1 MAILIDSVSKNL
13 KPWLKAFKSYDDQV
27 EVYCYDD
34 AVALE
39 KITTAVVWNHRPGLF
54 KQLPNLKLIASL
66 GAGVDHIMNDPDI
79 PPQVSIT
86 RIIGDGLS
94 GPMSNFCIGAI
105 LHHQRQFDKYL
116 IDKSTKTW
124 DQEPNPEREINVGIM
139 GLGALGA
146 DLAEKLNYLGFNV
159 FGLSQSRKK
168 IAHVVSYLNAELD
181 LFLSKINILVV
192 MLPATES
199 TRAILSKKL
208 FDKLKKGTY
217 LINVARGHHQVN
229 GDIIDALENGQLSGA
244 FLDVFPEEPL
254 PKQSSLWD
262 HPKIMITPHIAVV
275 TKINEAVPQIIASH
289 KRVTIGKLPKI
300 LVDRIKGY

>member
-13 KPWLKAFKSYDDQV
+13 NPWLKAFKSYDAQV

-34 AVALE
+34 AVALD

-79 PPQVSIT
+79 PPKVSIT
-86 RIIGDGLS
+86 RIVGEGLR

-116 IDKSTKTW
+116 IDQSNKTW
-124 DQEPNPEREINVGIM
+124 DQEPNPEKGMKIGIM
-139 GLGALGA
+139 GMGALGG
-146 DLAEKLNYLGFNV
+146 DLAKKLNNLGFKV
-159 FGLSQSRKK
+159 FGLSQSRKS
-168 IAHVVSYLNAELD
+168 IPHVVSYLSAELD
-181 LFLSKINILVV
+181 IFLSKINILVV
-192 MLPATES
+192 MLPATEK
-199 TRAILSKKL
+199 TRGILSKKL
-208 FDKLKKGTY
+208 FDKLNKGTY
-217 LINVARGHHQVN
+217 LINVARGQHQVDE
-229 GDIIDALENGQLSGA
+229 DIIDAIENEQLSGA

-254 PKQSSLWD
+254 SKQSPFWN

-289 KRVTIGKLPKI
+289 KRMIAGKLPEI
-300 LVDRIKGY
+300 LVDRMKGY

>member
-13 KPWLKAFKSYDDQV
+13 NPWLRAFKSYDAQV

-289 KRVTIGKLPKI
+289 KRVRIGKLPEI

>member
-13 KPWLKAFKSYDDQV
+13 NPWLKAFKSYDDQV

-217 LINVARGHHQVN
+217 LVNVARGHHQVN

-254 PKQSSLWD
+254 PKKSSLWD

-289 KRVTIGKLPKI
+289 KRVRIGKLPEI

>member
-13 KPWLKAFKSYDDQV
+13 NPWLKAFKSYDDQL
-27 EVYCYDD
+27 EIYCYDD
-34 AVALE
+34 VVDLE

-54 KQLPNLKLIASL
+54 KLLPNLKLIASL

-124 DQEPNPEREINVGIM
+124 DQEPNPEQEMNVGIM

-146 DLAEKLNYLGFNV
+146 DLAEKLNYLGFKV
-159 FGLSQSRKK
+159 FGLSQSRKN
-168 IAHVVSYLNAELD
+168 IPHVVSYLNAEMD

-208 FDKLKKGTY
+208 FDKLNKGTY
-217 LINVARGHHQVN
+217 LINVARGHHQVT

-244 FLDVFPEEPL
+244 FLDVFSQEPL

-289 KRVTIGKLPKI
+289 KRVRIGKLPEI

>member
-289 KRVTIGKLPKI
+289 KRVRIGKLPEI

>member
-13 KPWLKAFKSYDDQV
+13 NPWLKAFNSHDDQV

-34 AVALE
+34 VVDLE
-39 KITTAVVWNHRPGLF
+39 KITTAVVWNHRSGLF

-124 DQEPNPEREINVGIM
+124 DQEPNPEQEMNVGIM

-146 DLAEKLNYLGFNV
+146 DLAEKLNYLGFKV
-159 FGLSQSRKK
+159 FGLSQSRKN
-168 IAHVVSYLNAELD
+168 IPHVVSYLNAEMD

-208 FDKLKKGTY
+208 FDKLNKGTY
-217 LINVARGHHQVN
+217 LINVARGHHQVT

-244 FLDVFPEEPL
+244 FLDVFSQEPL

>member
-13 KPWLKAFKSYDDQV
+13 NPWLKAFKSYDDQV

-254 PKQSSLWD
+254 PKKSSLWD

-289 KRVTIGKLPKI
+289 KRVRIGKLPEI

>member
-13 KPWLKAFKSYDDQV
+13 NPWLKAFKSYDDQV

-208 FDKLKKGTY
+208 FDKLNKGTY

-254 PKQSSLWD
+254 PKKSSLWD

-289 KRVTIGKLPKI
+289 KRVRIGKLPEI

>member
-13 KPWLKAFKSYDDQV
+13 NPWLKAFKSYDDQL
-27 EVYCYDD
+27 EIYCYDD
-34 AVALE
+34 VVDLE

-54 KQLPNLKLIASL
+54 KLLPNLKLIASL

-124 DQEPNPEREINVGIM
+124 DQEPNPEQEMNVGIM

-146 DLAEKLNYLGFNV
+146 DLAEKLNYLGFKV
-159 FGLSQSRKK
+159 FGLSQSRKN
-168 IAHVVSYLNAELD
+168 IPHVVSYLNAELD

-199 TRAILSKKL
+199 TRGILSKKL
-208 FDKLKKGTY
+208 FDKLNKGTY

-229 GDIIDALENGQLSGA
+229 DDIMEAIENEQLSGA

-289 KRVTIGKLPKI
+289 KRVRIGKLPEI

>member
-13 KPWLKAFKSYDDQV
+13 NPWLKAFKSYDDQV
-27 EVYCYDD
+27 EVYCYND

-168 IAHVVSYLNAELD
+168 IAHVVSYLNTELD

-289 KRVTIGKLPKI
+289 KRVRIGKLPEI

>member
-13 KPWLKAFKSYDDQV
+13 NPWLKAFKSYDDQV
-27 EVYCYDD
+27 EVYCYND

-289 KRVTIGKLPKI
+289 KRVRIGKLPEI

>member
-13 KPWLKAFKSYDDQV
+13 NLWLKAFKSYDDQV

-192 MLPATES
+192 MVPATES

-208 FDKLKKGTY
+208 FDKLNKGTY

-289 KRVTIGKLPKI
+289 KRVRIGKLPEI

>member
-13 KPWLKAFKSYDDQV
+13 NPWLKAFKSYDAQV

-289 KRVTIGKLPKI
+289 KRVRIGKLPEI

>member
-13 KPWLKAFKSYDDQV
+13 NLWLKAFKSYDDQV

-217 LINVARGHHQVN
+217 LVNVARGHHQVN

-254 PKQSSLWD
+254 PKKSSLWD

-289 KRVTIGKLPKI
+289 KRVRIGKLPEI

>member
-13 KPWLKAFKSYDDQV
+13 EPWLRAFKTYDHQA

-34 AVALE
+34 VVDFE

-54 KQLPNLKLIASL
+54 KLLPNLKLIASL
-66 GAGVDHIMNDPDI
+66 GAGVDHIMNDPYV

-86 RIIGDGLS
+86 RIVGKGLS

-116 IDKSTKTW
+116 IDKSNRTW
-124 DQEPNPEREINVGIM
+124 DQEPNPERGMNVGIM
-139 GLGALGA
+139 GMGVLGT
-146 DLAEKLNYLGFNV
+146 DLAKKLTYLGFKV
-159 FGLSQSRKK
+159 FGFSQSRKK
-168 IAHVVSYLNAELD
+168 ISHVVSYLDSELD

-199 TRAILSKKL
+199 TRGILSKKL
-208 FDKLKKGTY
+208 FDKLNKETY
-217 LINVARGHHQVN
+217 LINVARGHHQVDR
-229 GDIIDALENGQLSGA
+229 DIIDAIENKQLSGA

-254 PKQSSLWD
+254 PKQSPFWN

-275 TKINEAVPQIIASH
+275 TKINEAVPQIMASH
-289 KRVTIGKLPKI
+289 NRMMAGELPEI

>member
-13 KPWLKAFKSYDDQV
+13 NLWLKAFKSYDDQV

-289 KRVTIGKLPKI
+289 KRVRIGKLPEI

>member
-13 KPWLKAFKSYDDQV
+13 NPWLKAFKSYDDQV
-27 EVYCYDD
+27 EVYCYND

-86 RIIGDGLS
+86 RIIDDGLS

-289 KRVTIGKLPKI
+289 KRVRIGKLPEI

>member
-146 DLAEKLNYLGFNV
+146 DLAEKLRYLGFNV

-289 KRVTIGKLPKI
+289 KRVRIGKLPEI

>member
-13 KPWLKAFKSYDDQV
+13 NLWLKAFKSYDDQV
-27 EVYCYDD
+27 EVYCYND

-146 DLAEKLNYLGFNV
+146 DLAEKLRYLGFNV

-289 KRVTIGKLPKI
+289 KRVRIGKLPEI

>member
-13 KPWLKAFKSYDDQV
+13 NPWLKAFKSYDDQV

-217 LINVARGHHQVN
+217 LVNVARGHHQVN

-289 KRVTIGKLPKI
+289 KRVRIGKLPEI

>member
-13 KPWLKAFKSYDDQV
+13 NLWLKAFKSYDDQV
-27 EVYCYDD
+27 EVYCYND

-289 KRVTIGKLPKI
+289 KRVRIGKLPEI

>member
-13 KPWLKAFKSYDDQV
+13 NPWLKAFKFYDDQV

-86 RIIGDGLS
+86 RIVGEGLS

-217 LINVARGHHQVN
+217 LVNVARGHHQVN

-244 FLDVFPEEPL
+244 FLDVFSQEPL

-275 TKINEAVPQIIASH
+275 TKINEAVPQIITSH
-289 KRVTIGKLPKI
+289 KRVIIGELPEI

>member
-13 KPWLKAFKSYDDQV
+13 NPWLMAFKSYDDQ
-27 EVYCYDD
+27 EEICCFDD
-34 AVALE
+34 AVDLK
-39 KITTAVVWNHRPGLF
+39 KITTAVVWNHRSGLF
-54 KQLPNLKLIASL
+54 RLLPNLKLIASL

-79 PPQVSIT
+79 PDDTLIT
-86 RIIGDGLS
+86 RVVGHGLS

-116 IDKSTKTW
+116 IDKSNKIW
-124 DQEPNPEREINVGIM
+124 DQELNPERGMNVGIM
-139 GLGALGA
+139 GMGALGT
-146 DLAEKLNYLGFNV
+146 DLAQKLVYLGFKV
-159 FGLSQSRKK
+159 FGLSKSRKK
-168 IAHVVSYLNAELD
+168 ISNVVSYLDSELD
-181 LFLSKINILVV
+181 VFLRKINILVV
-192 MLPATES
+192 MLPATDS
-199 TRAILSKKL
+199 TRGILSKKL
-208 FDKLKKGTY
+208 FDKLNKGTY

-229 GDIIDALENGQLSGA
+229 EDIIDAIEERQLSGA

-254 PKQSSLWD
+254 QKRSPLWN

-289 KRVTIGKLPKI
+289 RKVMAGELPEI

>member
-13 KPWLKAFKSYDDQV
+13 NPWLKAFKSYDDQV

-146 DLAEKLNYLGFNV
+146 DLAEKLNNLGFNV

-181 LFLSKINILVV
+181 LFL
-192 MLPATES
+192 E
-199 TRAILSKKL
+199 
-208 FDKLKKGTY
+208 
-217 LINVARGHHQVN
+217 
-229 GDIIDALENGQLSGA
+229 
-244 FLDVFPEEPL
+244 
-254 PKQSSLWD
+254 
-262 HPKIMITPHIAVV
+262 
-275 TKINEAVPQIIASH
+275 
-289 KRVTIGKLPKI
+289 
-300 LVDRIKGY
+300 

>member
-13 KPWLKAFKSYDDQV
+13 NPWLKAFKSYDDQV

-139 GLGALGA
+139 GLGALGS

-289 KRVTIGKLPKI
+289 KRVRIGKLPEI

>member
-13 KPWLKAFKSYDDQV
+13 NLWLKAFKSYDDQV

-146 DLAEKLNYLGFNV
+146 DLAEKLRYLGFNV

-254 PKQSSLWD
+254 PKKSSLWD

-289 KRVTIGKLPKI
+289 KRVRIGKLPEI

>member
-13 KPWLKAFKSYDDQV
+13 NLWLKAFKSYDDQV

-254 PKQSSLWD
+254 PKKSSLWD

-289 KRVTIGKLPKI
+289 PRVRIGKLPEI

>member
-13 KPWLKAFKSYDDQV
+13 NPWLKAFKSYDDQV

-124 DQEPNPEREINVGIM
+124 DQEPNPEREMNVGIM

-289 KRVTIGKLPKI
+289 KRVRIGKLPEI

>member
-13 KPWLKAFKSYDDQV
+13 NLWLKAFKSYDDQV

-208 FDKLKKGTY
+208 FDKLNKGTY

-254 PKQSSLWD
+254 PKKSSLWD

-289 KRVTIGKLPKI
+289 KRVRIGKLPEI

>member
-13 KPWLKAFKSYDDQV
+13 NPWLKAFKSYDDQL
-27 EVYCYDD
+27 EIYCYDD
-34 AVALE
+34 VVDLE

-54 KQLPNLKLIASL
+54 KLLPNLKLIASL

-79 PPQVSIT
+79 PRQVSIT
-86 RIIGDGLS
+86 RIIGEGLS

-116 IDKSTKTW
+116 IDQSNKVW
-124 DQEPNPEREINVGIM
+124 DQEPNPEREMNVGIM

-146 DLAEKLNYLGFNV
+146 DLAEKLNYLGFKV
-159 FGLSQSRKK
+159 FGLSQSRKN
-168 IAHVVSYLNAELD
+168 IPHVVSYLNAELD

-199 TRAILSKKL
+199 TRGILSKKL
-208 FDKLKKGTY
+208 FDKLNKGTY

-229 GDIIDALENGQLSGA
+229 DDIMEAIENEQLSGA

-254 PKQSSLWD
+254 PKQSFLWD

-275 TKINEAVPQIIASH
+275 TKINEAVPQIITSH
-289 KRVTIGKLPKI
+289 KRVIIGELPEI

>member
-13 KPWLKAFKSYDDQV
+13 NPWLKAFKFYDDQV
-27 EVYCYDD
+27 EVYCFDD

-86 RIIGDGLS
+86 RIVGEGLS

-146 DLAEKLNYLGFNV
+146 DLAEKLNNLGFNV

-168 IAHVVSYLNAELD
+168 IVDVVSYLNAELD

-217 LINVARGHHQVN
+217 LINVARGHHQVT

-244 FLDVFPEEPL
+244 FLDVFSQEPL

-289 KRVTIGKLPKI
+289 KRVTTGKLPKI

>member
-13 KPWLKAFKSYDDQV
+13 NPWLKAFKSYDDQV
-27 EVYCYDD
+27 EVYCYND

-159 FGLSQSRKK
+159 FGLSQSKKK

-289 KRVTIGKLPKI
+289 KRVRIGKLPEI

>member
-13 KPWLKAFKSYDDQV
+13 NPWLKAFKSYDDQV

-289 KRVTIGKLPKI
+289 KRVRIGKLPEI

>member
-116 IDKSTKTW
+116 IDKSMKTW
-124 DQEPNPEREINVGIM
+124 DQESNPEREMNVGIM

-229 GDIIDALENGQLSGA
+229 GDIIDALQNGQLSGA

-289 KRVTIGKLPKI
+289 KRVRIGKLPEI

>member
-146 DLAEKLNYLGFNV
+146 DLAEKLNYLGFKV
-159 FGLSQSRKK
+159 FGLSQSRKN
-168 IAHVVSYLNAELD
+168 IPHVVSYLNAEMD

-208 FDKLKKGTY
+208 FDKLNKGTY
-217 LINVARGHHQVN
+217 LINVARGHHQVT

-244 FLDVFPEEPL
+244 FLDVFSQEPL

>member
-13 KPWLKAFKSYDDQV
+13 NPWLKAFKFYDDQV
-27 EVYCYDD
+27 EVYCFDD

-86 RIIGDGLS
+86 RIVGEGLS

-116 IDKSTKTW
+116 IDKSMKTW
-124 DQEPNPEREINVGIM
+124 DQESNPEREMNVGIM

-146 DLAEKLNYLGFNV
+146 DLAEKLNYLGFKV
-159 FGLSQSRKK
+159 FGLSQSRKN
-168 IAHVVSYLNAELD
+168 IPHVVSYLNAEMD

-208 FDKLKKGTY
+208 FDKLNKGTY
-217 LINVARGHHQVN
+217 LINVARGHHQVT

-244 FLDVFPEEPL
+244 FLDVFSQEPL

-289 KRVTIGKLPKI
+289 KRVTTGKLPKI

>member
-13 KPWLKAFKSYDDQV
+13 NLWLKAFKSYDDQV
-27 EVYCYDD
+27 EVYCYND

-39 KITTAVVWNHRPGLF
+39 KITTPVVWNHRPGLF

-229 GDIIDALENGQLSGA
+229 GDIIDALQNGQLSGA

-289 KRVTIGKLPKI
+289 KRVRIGKLPEI

>member
-146 DLAEKLNYLGFNV
+146 DLAEKLNNLGFNV

-229 GDIIDALENGQLSGA
+229 GDIIDALQNGQLSGA

-289 KRVTIGKLPKI
+289 KRVRIGKLPEI

>member
-13 KPWLKAFKSYDDQV
+13 NLWLKAFKSYDDQV

-208 FDKLKKGTY
+208 FAKLKKGTY

-289 KRVTIGKLPKI
+289 KRVRIGKLPEI